1 MVKNG
6 KTWIYWEQNIIF
18 LQNKEILNLCR
29 RCHILRSYCFVAEV
43 IKTYFG
49 THLVFIIILVHM
61 CKRII
66 SPVVFFSFFFKI
78 KIFHVSRAQS
88 DKKFCLLDLVSQEAY
103 IIFSW
108 FLVHMC
114 KIVTSSGAF
123 FHYFNIFIFQVV
135 RGLEGQKWLKMTKN
149 YVCLTLDLRNHTT
162 YDFWY
167 TCVKWSKSQLN
178 FLFFQNSD
186 FLVY

>member
-6 KTWIYWEQNIIF
+6 KTWLSWEQNITF

-29 RCHILRSYCFVAEV
+29 RCHILRSYRFVAEV

-66 SPVVFFSFFFKI
+66 SPGVFFSFFFKI

-88 DKKFCLLDLVSQEAY
+88 DKKFCLLHSVSQEAY
-103 IIFSW
+103 IIFLW

-114 KIVTSSGAF
+114 KIITSSGAF

-135 RGLEGQKWLKMTKN
+135 RGVEGQKMTQNDKKLCLSHSGSQEPYITWL
-149 YVCLTLDLRNHTT
+149 
-162 YDFWY
+162 W
-167 TCVKWSKSQLN
+167 
-178 FLFFQNSD
+178 
-186 FLVY
+186 FLVYMCKVK